1 MILIGLS
8 GPTGSG
14 KDTVASI
21 IKEVYPEALF
31 LRFSDSLSMA
41 LKDLGLPVS
50 KENQQWLA
58 SSGREKFGADFIFNA
73 LLDKIKGE
81 VVVVNGVRYMDE
93 VDGLREKKAVIWY
106 LDAPAQL
113 RWQRVTVRHEKSD
126 DNSSW
131 EDFQKRESADTEKNL
146 ESIKEVSDEVIDN
159 SQSIEELKQKVCSL
173 LSKD

>member
-1 MILIGLS
+1 MIIIGLS

-14 KDTVASI
+14 KDTVANM

-41 LKDLGLPVS
+41 LRDLGLPVS

-58 SSGREKFGADFIFNA
+58 SIGRERFGTDFIFNA
-73 LLDKIKGE
+73 LVDKIKGE
-81 VVVVNGVRYMDE
+81 VVVVNGVRYIDE

-106 LDAPAQL
+106 LDAPAKL
-113 RWQRVTVRHEKSD
+113 RWQRVNVRNEKTD
-126 DNSSW
+126 DESSW
-131 EDFQKRESADTEKNL
+131 EDFQKREQADTERNFDA
-146 ESIKEVSDEVIDN
+146 IKEVSNEIIDN